1 MSPQRI
7 SILGSTGSVGC
18 STLAVVDH
26 VNKAGAGQKYE
37 IDVLAAGRDSEKLAK
52 QAIAHRAKLAVIADE
67 TKLDD
72 LKARL
77 TGYEIEVAGGALAV
91 TAAASRPC
99 HRLVAAIVGIAGL
112 PSTLAALQAG
122 NDVALANKES
132 LICAAALLK
141 QEAAKSGAKIVPM
154 DSEHSAIFQ
163 VLEAHGGVEKLVL
176 TASGGPFL
184 ETPQEQLAQMS
195 VAEARAHPKWSM
207 GLKISIDSASM
218 MNKALEVIEAAYL
231 FDKTADQIDVVVHPQ
246 SIIHSMVYYH
256 DGSVLAQ
263 LGTPDMRTPIAYA
276 LAWPEKRLETK
287 VERLDLAAISHL
299 TFQNVDSVRF
309 PAISI
314 AKQALRAGGAAPLIL
329 NCANEAA
336 VAAFIAGECR
346 FTDISL
352 IVEKTLERF
361 SERGFDKYAL
371 LSFEEIAELHDEGY
385 EIARNLL
392 DELQA

>member
-1 MSPQRI
+1 MTPKRI
-7 SILGSTGSVGC
+7 SILGSTGSVGQ
-18 STLAVVDH
+18 STLAVIDH
-26 VNKAGAGQKYE
+26 VNQTNGEQCYE
-37 IDVLAAGRDSEKLAK
+37 VEVLAAGQDSAKLAE
-52 QAIAHRAKLAVIADE
+52 QAIYYNAKLAVIADA
-67 TKLDD
+67 TKRED

-77 TGYEIEVAGGALAV
+77 AGHKIEVAAGALAV
-91 TAAASRPC
+91 AEAASRPC

-112 PSTLAALQAG
+112 PSTLAAVQAG

-141 QEAAKSGAKIVPM
+141 QEAAKSGARIIPM

-163 VLEAHGGVEKLVL
+163 VLEADAGVEKLVL

-184 ETPQEQLAQMS
+184 DTPKEELAAMS
-195 VAEARAHPKWSM
+195 VSQARAHPKWSM

-231 FDKTADQIDVVVHPQ
+231 FDKSADEIDVVIHPQ
-246 SIIHSMVYYH
+246 SIIHSMVYYR

-263 LGTPDMRTPIAYA
+263 LGAPDMRAPIAYA
-276 LAWPEKRLETK
+276 LSWPEKRLETQ
-287 VERLDLAAISHL
+287 VERLDLAVLSQL
-299 TFQNVDSVRF
+299 TFQNVDFARF
-309 PAISI
+309 PAISL

-352 IVEKTLERF
+352 IVEKAIERF
-361 SERGFDKYAL
+361 SQHGFEKYAL
-371 LSFEEIAELHDEGY
+371 LSFEEIAGLHKQGY
-385 EIARNLL
+385 ELARNLL
-392 DELQA
+392 GELQV